1 MADTTMTSKGVS
13 TTIGWRSRLGW
24 RTRLAALA
32 ILLLLVAAIGANL
45 YLTNL
50 YGPQGAA
57 RQYLAALGSGDANA
71 LWALIN
77 HPSAPTG
84 VQDSLLDRAALN
96 AALEVDHSP
105 ITNVTV
111 DPATIA
117 GSVATVSVSYR
128 RSGAI
133 SSQTLTLSQG
143 ADRHLG
149 IYPTW
154 RVDLVPALLSI
165 SLPPGGGGLTVDGRN
180 VEVGSGSPQTIAVFP
195 LHHTVNFA
203 GNGMVEAASQDVASA
218 AALSSGKMT
227 VAFPT
232 KLTAAGLAK
241 AQQGIKDALAA
252 CAAATEAAPNGC
264 PQSAVSITASH
275 YSWKLVGDP
284 TADLTLTPSPDGT
297 LKGTGHYVMI
307 LTYQPVVRG
316 GTEHQAFGGD
326 YSALLVIT
334 GTDIKPTSMAAGS
347 GIAALPRPAG
357 ATDQAA
363 KDLVGPAIAKC
374 GSAAVDLPD
383 DCPQSDFD
391 AFPPINHP
399 QWSLSGD
406 PLSAAVIAWDG
417 AQGILTVSGPFQM
430 FLDYGDSLG
439 ENHHDPSTTKSFQAQ
454 LVWDGSALNLVTI
467 LGALS

>member
-1 MADTTMTSKGVS
+1 MADTTMTSQQVS
-13 TTIGWRSRLGW
+13 PTIGWRSRLGW
-24 RTRLAALA
+24 RARLAALA

-45 YLTNL
+45 YLSNL

-57 RQYLAALGSGDANA
+57 RQYLAALGSGDANT

-77 HPSAPTG
+77 PPSAPRG
-84 VQDSLLDRAALN
+84 AQGSLLDRAALK
-96 AALEVDHSP
+96 AALEIDHSP

-111 DPATIA
+111 GPATIA

-133 SSQTLTLSQG
+133 STQTLTLSQG

-149 IYPTW
+149 IYPSW
-154 RVDLVPALLSI
+154 RVDLVPALLGI
-165 SLPPGGGGLTVDGRN
+165 SLPLGGGSLTVDGRK

-195 LHHTVNFA
+195 LNHTVSFG
-203 GNGMVEAASQDVASA
+203 GNGMVEAASQDVAA
-218 AALSSGKMT
+218 AAPSSGKTT

-284 TADLTLTPSPDGT
+284 TTDLTLTPSPDGT
-297 LKGTGHYVMI
+297 LQGTGHYAMI

-316 GTEHQAFGGD
+316 GSEHQAFGGD
-326 YSALLVIT
+326 YSASLVIT
-334 GTDIKPTSMAAGS
+334 GTDVKPTSMAAGS
-347 GIAALPRPAG
+347 GIAALQRPAG

-391 AFPPINHP
+391 AFPPVNHP

-417 AQGILTVSGPFQM
+417 TQGILTVSGPFQM

-467 LGALS
+467 LGSLS